1 MSLGKLY
8 VFGTPRVNS
17 AKALIAYY
25 KLPVEIVDTQ
35 GAEEFQKEFPMKQ
48 VPSFMGSDGYKL
60 TETPAILHYLVG
72 QLPEADRVRLEG
84 STLKEQCQVQRWV
97 SVANTGSFTEAVNP
111 TFSLMGFMPYDK
123 KSCDAHI
130 QKLHQYAAYFDSEL
144 AGREYL
150 AADHFTLADLHC
162 LAVWTMAF
170 SALFGTECR
179 AKYPNLVAWFNRAI
193 ANPIAATVYADFKM
207 TDKPLP
213 EPAQ

>member
-1 MSLGKLY
+1 MSLGKFY
-8 VFGTPRVNS
+8 ASISPRVDS
-17 AKALIAYY
+17 ARALIAYY
-25 KLPVEIVDTQ
+25 KLPVEIVNARED
-35 GAEEFQKEFPMKQ
+35 ADFPKKFPMKQ

-97 SVANTGSFTEAVNP
+97 SVANSGSFSEAGVSILALRGI
-111 TFSLMGFMPYDK
+111 TPYDK
-123 KSCDAHI
+123 KVCDAHI

-150 AADHFTLADLHC
+150 AADHFTLADLQC
-162 LAVWTMAF
+162 LVLWTMVF
-170 SALFGTECR
+170 STLFGTECR